1 MSFVLFRSDLT
12 TGSPSGAARV
22 RLACSHRAG
31 ETGPRGTASRVG
43 RWMRARSGCS
53 WRQTRLGSAAPS
65 TASWWRMAWP
75 RVGYSFDDSPVF
87 ARTQAPVCRLLG
99 QLFWLQIDEA
109 RGNIAVHG
117 IAIEPVATQR
127 LRP

>member
-1 MSFVLFRSDLT
+1 
-12 TGSPSGAARV
+12 
-22 RLACSHRAG
+22 
-31 ETGPRGTASRVG
+31 
-43 RWMRARSGCS
+43 
-53 WRQTRLGSAAPS
+53 
-65 TASWWRMAWP
+65 MAWP

-117 IAIEPVATQR
+117 IAIEPVGDAEIATMTTGPR
-127 LRP
+127 GPR